1 MDDIRETVNYT
12 PEVEEALDL
21 DEHVLLVVRKSG
33 RGSRSGVPVT
43 QRLVVLWTFE
53 GNRILSESSFRT
65 KQEALEAAGLSE

>member
-21 DEHVLLVVRKSG
+21 DEHVLLVVRMSG

-43 QRLVVLWTFE
+43 QRLVVLWTFD
-53 GNRILSESSFRT
+53 GNRILSGSSFRT

>member
-1 MDDIRETVNYT
+1 
-12 PEVEEALDL
+12 
-21 DEHVLLVVRKSG
+21 VVRMSG